1 MATVTRLAEEG
12 DVEGVKEANLAEAA
26 RLKAATATEAAA
38 SQAASDA
45 QRQMLGAL
53 AKVPELQELN
63 ASQTIRLTTALRQ
76 GADAFV
82 VEAGNVIAEKRG
94 GAPARTPEEVA
105 AAAAAAGKANAGVVT
120 PDLPEGSPSPG
131 EGPPIPT
138 GDEAKSKDG
147 YAVLSEFFDFEDKQS
162 DLTPSV

>member
-26 RLKAATATEAAA
+26 RLTAATATEAAA

-76 GADAFV
+76 GVDAFV
-82 VEAGNVIAEKRG
+82 VEASNVIAEKRG

-105 AAAAAAGKANAGVVT
+105 AAAVAVGKANAGVAT
-120 PDLPEGSPSPG
+120 PDLPEGSPTPG

-138 GDEAKSKDG
+138 GDEAKSKGG
-147 YAVLSEFFDFEDKQS
+147 YAVLSEFFDFEDRQS